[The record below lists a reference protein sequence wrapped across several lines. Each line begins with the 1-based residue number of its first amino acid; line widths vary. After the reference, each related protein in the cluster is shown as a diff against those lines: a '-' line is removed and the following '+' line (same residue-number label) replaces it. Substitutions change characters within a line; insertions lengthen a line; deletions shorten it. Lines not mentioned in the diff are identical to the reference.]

1 MFGFFKKKDKTL
13 SVNTAV
19 EKLTHPSIDQ
29 QLKDLRINVQPPA
42 DDSEVLPKEENTLP
56 DALPPKKAHQPL
68 WAPPSSPAHSP
79 PSQPITKGQL
89 TKIEENLPLAEEE
102 FSQAE
107 TESAKITP
115 VEAKD
120 QIQETDAPTPTK
132 MEYASADSD
141 SNLSWHTRLRRG
153 LAKSR
158 DKLNKS
164 LATIA
169 GGGKINAV
177 LYEELEEALLQADV
191 GLKAAQSLLEDVR
204 NRVNLKGL
212 KNPDQ
217 LKAALKD
224 ALYDLILP
232 LETHE
237 PVIDSAP
244 YVIMMVGVNGS
255 GKTTTI
261 GKLAHHYQEKG
272 KSIIMGAGD
281 TFRAAAKE
289 QLKAWGERN
298 NVTVIAQDRGDS
310 ASICFD
316 TLKAAKA
323 RKKDIALLDTAGR
336 LPSQANL
343 MEEIKKV
350 KRVVQ
355 KALPKAPQEIFAVLD
370 ASIGQN
376 ALSQVQAF
384 DDALGLTGLIITKLD
399 GSAKGG
405 MVAALAKERPIPI
418 RYIGVGEAIED
429 LRPFQAKEFVDAFFT
444 EE

>member
-1 MFGFFKKKDKTL
+1 M
-13 SVNTAV
+13 
-19 EKLTHPSIDQ
+19 H
-29 QLKDLRINVQPPA
+29 
-42 DDSEVLPKEENTLP
+42 
-56 DALPPKKAHQPL
+56 
-68 WAPPSSPAHSP
+68 
-79 PSQPITKGQL
+79 
-89 TKIEENLPLAEEE
+89 NL
-102 FSQAE
+102 
-107 TESAKITP
+107 
-115 VEAKD
+115 
-120 QIQETDAPTPTK
+120 
-132 MEYASADSD
+132 
-141 SNLSWHTRLRRG
+141 NLSWHARLRNG

-158 DKLNKS
+158 DKFNKS
-164 LATIA
+164 LATIV
-169 GGGKINAV
+169 GGGKIDDT
-177 LYEELEEALLQADV
+177 LYEELEETLLQADI
-191 GLKAAQSLLEDVR
+191 GLKATQSLLEGVR
-204 NRVNLKGL
+204 KRVNLKGL
-212 KNPDQ
+212 KDPGQ
-217 LKAALKD
+217 LKSALKG

-232 LETHE
+232 LETDE
-237 PVIDSAP
+237 PVMDSTP

-261 GKLAHHYQEKG
+261 GKLAHYYQEKG

-316 TLKAAKA
+316 TLEAAKA
-323 RKKDIALLDTAGR
+323 RKKDVALLDTAGR

-343 MEEIKKV
+343 MQEIKKV

-355 KALPKAPQEIFAVLD
+355 KALPQSPQEIFAVLD

-405 MVAALAKERPIPI
+405 MVAALAQERPIPI
-418 RYIGVGEAIED
+418 RYIGVGEALED
-429 LRPFQAKEFVDAFFT
+429 LRPFKAKEFVDAFFT